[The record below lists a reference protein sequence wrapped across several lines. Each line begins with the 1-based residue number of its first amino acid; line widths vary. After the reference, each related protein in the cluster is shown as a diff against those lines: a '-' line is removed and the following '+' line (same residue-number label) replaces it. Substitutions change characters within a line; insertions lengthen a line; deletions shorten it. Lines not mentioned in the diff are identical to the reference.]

1 MIFPMSTTTQKPEI
15 LSVDVAA
22 RKYADAR
29 DVLSRH
35 LENFNDAI
43 KDLRRQHLPDIK
55 RAAGVAAQRKTE
67 LAAVVVDARA
77 VFDDPKTQVLHGI
90 KVGFEKGKGR
100 VTFDDEGN
108 VITRIDKMFG
118 TEAEQYLIVT
128 RKPSKAALLILDAA
142 TLKRLGVTIESD
154 GDQVV
159 IRATGTDIDKLVAK
173 ILEEG
178 TEEKS

>member
-1 MIFPMSTTTQKPEI
+1 MNNTPKPEI

-35 LENFNDAI
+35 IDNFNDAL

-55 RAAGVAAQRKTE
+55 RSAGVAAQRKSE
-67 LAAVVVDARA
+67 LAAAVVDARA
-77 VFDDPKTQVLHGI
+77 AFDDPKTQVLHGI
-90 KVGFEKGKGR
+90 RVGFEKGKGR
-100 VTFDDEGN
+100 VTFDDEGS
-108 VITRIDKMFG
+108 VTARIDQVFRQ
-118 TEAEQYLIVT
+118 EADQYLIIT
-128 RKPSKAALLILDAA
+128 RKPSKAALLTLDAGM
-142 TLKRLGVTIESD
+142 LKRLGVKIESD

-178 TEEKS
+178 TEEKG

>member
-1 MIFPMSTTTQKPEI
+1 MNTTAKPEI

-29 DVLSRH
+29 DVLTRH
-35 LENFNDAI
+35 LDDFDAEL
-43 KDLRRQHLPDIK
+43 KALRRRHLSGIK
-55 RAAGVAAQRKTE
+55 QAAGFAAQRKTE
-67 LAAVVVDARA
+67 LIATVIDARA
-77 VFDDPKTQVLHGI
+77 AFDDPKTQVLHGI

-100 VTFDDEGN
+100 VTFDDEGS
-108 VITRIDKMFG
+108 VITRIDRMFG

-128 RKPSKAALLILDAA
+128 RKPSKAALVTLDAA
-142 TLKRLGVTIESD
+142 TLKRLGVTLQSD

-178 TEEKS
+178 TEDKG

>member
-1 MIFPMSTTTQKPEI
+1 MNNTQKPEI

-29 DVLSRH
+29 DVLSHHLDDFDTELKALRRRH
-35 LENFNDAI
+35 LSGI
-43 KDLRRQHLPDIK
+43 KQ
-55 RAAGVAAQRKTE
+55 AAGVAAQRKSE
-67 LAAVVVDARA
+67 LAGAVVDARA
-77 VFDDPKTQVLHGI
+77 AFDDPKTQVLHGI

-100 VTFDDEGN
+100 VTFDDEGS
-108 VITRIDKMFG
+108 VTARIDQVFRQ
-118 TEAEQYLIVT
+118 EADQYLIIT
-128 RKPSKAALLILDAA
+128 RKPSKAALLTLDAA
-142 TLKRLGVTIESD
+142 MLKRLGVKIESD

-178 TEEKS
+178 TESGKA

>member
-1 MIFPMSTTTQKPEI
+1 MNTTQKPEI
-15 LSVDVAA
+15 LSIDVAA

-35 LENFNDAI
+35 LDEFDTERKA
-43 KDLRRQHLPDIK
+43 LCRRHLPGIK
-55 RAAGVAAQRKTE
+55 QAAGVAAQRKSE
-67 LAAVVVDARA
+67 LTAAVVDAREA
-77 VFDDPKTQVLHGI
+77 FDDPKTQVLHGI

-108 VITRIDKMFG
+108 VITRIDRMFG
-118 TEAEQYLIVT
+118 TEAGQYLIVT
-128 RKPSKAALLILDAA
+128 RKPSKAALLTLDAA

-159 IRATGTDIDKLVAK
+159 IRATGTDINKLVAK

-178 TEEKS
+178 TEDKS

>member
-1 MIFPMSTTTQKPEI
+1 MNNTQKPEI

-29 DVLSRH
+29 DVLSHHLDDFDTELKALRRRH
-35 LENFNDAI
+35 LSGI
-43 KDLRRQHLPDIK
+43 KQ
-55 RAAGVAAQRKTE
+55 AAGVAAQRKSE
-67 LAAVVVDARA
+67 LAGAVVDARA
-77 VFDDPKTQVLHGI
+77 AFDDPKTQVLHGI

-100 VTFDDEGN
+100 VTA
-108 VITRIDKMFG
+108 RIDQVFRQ
-118 TEAEQYLIVT
+118 EADQYLIIT
-128 RKPSKAALLILDAA
+128 RKPSKAALLTLDAA
-142 TLKRLGVTIESD
+142 MLKRLGVKIESD

-178 TEEKS
+178 TESGKA